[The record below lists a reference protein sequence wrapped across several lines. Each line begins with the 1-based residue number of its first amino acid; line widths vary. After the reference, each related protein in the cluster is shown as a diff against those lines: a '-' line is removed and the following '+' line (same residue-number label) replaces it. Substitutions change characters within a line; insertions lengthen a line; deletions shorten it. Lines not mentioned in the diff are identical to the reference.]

1 MKSIKGLK
9 AMSRNTWMQI
19 LLSVMLL
26 DKRHTIVSKHIWR
39 RKDLKATKVICAVSF
54 VVGHDLLKKR
64 ACSAAEI
71 NDCIAVIIYG

>member
-1 MKSIKGLK
+1 
-9 AMSRNTWMQI
+9 MQI

-26 DKRHTIVSKHIWR
+26 DKRHTIVSKHIWC

-64 ACSAAEI
+64 ACSAAGI
-71 NDCIAVIIYG
+71 YKDAVFDTNRKSLLRHISAEKGLK